1 MHLRTLQ
8 CGTRDICLHHPSPG
22 NTANRFSGMAVL
34 RVPADQFDATVTE
47 VKGMGTLR
55 SVSLNTQ
62 EVTEEYGDLQ
72 AQQVAL
78 QQELGQY
85 NRIMEKAMNVSDILQ
100 TQEQIER
107 V

>member
-1 MHLRTLQ
+1 MKSKKHPIPSMHLRTLQ

-72 AQQVAL
+72 AQ
-78 QQELGQY
+78 
-85 NRIMEKAMNVSDILQ
+85 
-100 TQEQIER
+100 
-107 V
+107 